1 MNKQTKML
9 LGVAL
14 VGVAGYMLYMQS
26 KKTTTTAF
34 SGGVVGNRM
43 KPFAI
48 AATVINGRMSTPSR
62 QKFSVAQ
69 F

>member
-14 VGVAGYMLYMQS
+14 VGVAGYMLWKQSS
-26 KKTTTTAF
+26 KKTAF
-34 SGGVVGNRM
+34 SGGVAGNRM
-43 KPFAI
+43 KHFAS
-48 AATVINGRMSTPSR
+48 ASTVINGRMSTPGK